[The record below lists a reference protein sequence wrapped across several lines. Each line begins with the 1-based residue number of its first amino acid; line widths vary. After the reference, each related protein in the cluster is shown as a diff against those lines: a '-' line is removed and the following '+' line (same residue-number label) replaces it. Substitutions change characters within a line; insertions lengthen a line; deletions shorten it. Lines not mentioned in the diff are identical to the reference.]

1 MASSTEHARLALTM
15 PRLSRYGGAE
25 SFAWRLAEV
34 LAARGHEVDFICA
47 RCETEP
53 PAGVN
58 PVVVGRFGGLRL
70 VKTLW
75 FAWRA
80 DRLTGEGGYDLVFGM
95 GNTVNQDILRI
106 GGGSI
111 SKFWQLSKRAW
122 PAGFPRWFKMLR
134 RRLAPA
140 NWVIH
145 LLDAARMRRTPK
157 IVCVSHLVRDWVVEA
172 HPHLDPSAI
181 EVVYNRPD
189 LDRFPRVSE
198 EDRQRLREQAG
209 ITPDRVVIGTA
220 ATNFALKGV
229 RPLIQA
235 LARLPEHFE
244 LHVAGGRNPQKYQH
258 LARELGV
265 EDRVRFLGKV
275 DDMVAFYGRTDS
287 LSWRPFTTPV
297 PTRRWRR
304 WPAVAGWRPARSTA
318 APISCRK
325 NGSSRTRRT
334 WKTWPKCC
342 CGCRRRSGPPLC
354 LARGR
359 AVRPGAVRPHGGR
372 GASAKVR
379 PGFPGLSS
387 IDFSESCRSI
397 RLS

>member
-209 ITPDRVVIGTA
+209 IAPDRVVIGTA

-258 LARELGV
+258 VARELGV

-275 DDMVAFYGRTDS
+275 DDMVAFYGRTDLFVLATFYDACS
-287 LSWRPFTTPV
+287 N
-297 PTRRWRR
+297 
-304 WPAVAGWRPARSTA
+304 A
-318 APISCRK
+318 ALEALA
-325 NGSSRTRRT
+325 
-334 WKTWPKCC
+334 
-342 CGCRRRSGPPLC
+342 CGCRVASSALNGSAYFLPEKWVFPDPADVENLAEVLLRVSAEERPAPFAWPGDVPSGLEPY
-354 LARGR
+354 
-359 AVRPGAVRPHGGR
+359 VRMVEEAL
-372 GASAKVR
+372 KQK
-379 PGFPGLSS
+379 
-387 IDFSESCRSI
+387 
-397 RLS
+397 

>member
-209 ITPDRVVIGTA
+209 IAPDRVVIGTA

-275 DDMVAFYGRTDS
+275 DDMVAFYGRTDLFVLATFYDACS
-287 LSWRPFTTPV
+287 N
-297 PTRRWRR
+297 
-304 WPAVAGWRPARSTA
+304 A
-318 APISCRK
+318 ALEALA
-325 NGSSRTRRT
+325 
-334 WKTWPKCC
+334 
-342 CGCRRRSGPPLC
+342 CGCRVASSALNGSAYFLPEKWVFPDPADVENLAEVLLRVSAEERPAPFAWPEDVPSGLEPYVRMVEEA
-354 LARGR
+354 LAQ
-359 AVRPGAVRPHGGR
+359 
-372 GASAKVR
+372 K
-379 PGFPGLSS
+379 
-387 IDFSESCRSI
+387 
-397 RLS
+397 

>member
-25 SFAWRLAEV
+25 SFAWRLAEA

-122 PAGFPRWFKMLR
+122 PAGFQRWFKMLR

-145 LLDAARMRRTPK
+145 LLDGARMRRTPK

-209 ITPDRVVIGTA
+209 IAPDRVVIGTA

-275 DDMVAFYGRTDS
+275 DDMVAFYGRTDLFVLATFYDACS
-287 LSWRPFTTPV
+287 N
-297 PTRRWRR
+297 
-304 WPAVAGWRPARSTA
+304 A
-318 APISCRK
+318 ALEALA
-325 NGSSRTRRT
+325 
-334 WKTWPKCC
+334 
-342 CGCRRRSGPPLC
+342 CGCRVASSALNGSAYFLPGKWVFPDPADVENLAGVLLRVSAEERPAPFAWPEDVPSGLEPYVRMVEEA
-354 LARGR
+354 LAQ
-359 AVRPGAVRPHGGR
+359 
-372 GASAKVR
+372 K
-379 PGFPGLSS
+379 
-387 IDFSESCRSI
+387 
-397 RLS
+397 